1 MGEGVGKMFGI
12 GNLFGGVLDSIGLGA
27 LKPVV
32 SMAFDFATGN
42 IPGLIGDVT
51 SLMSSFKDGGF
62 TNNVANKQPL
72 PESFN
77 PQQDEYNAG
86 GADTTEGATNTSQ
99 CQRDNGDLSKDRIGD
114 LFKLLGELFS
124 TKDPKEMM
132 TKLSD
137 LFKLLSENAQDRQTI
152 QEARTSSH
160 WYAGGGSTT
169 VAA

>member
-42 IPGLIGDVT
+42 IPGLIGDIT
-51 SLMSSFKDGGF
+51 SLMSSFKDGSF

-72 PESFN
+72 PEAFN
-77 PQQDEYNAG
+77 PQEDEYNAG
-86 GADTTEGATNTSQ
+86 AADKNEPATNACQ
-99 CQRDNGDLSKDRIGD
+99 CQEDNGDLSKNRIGD

-124 TKDPKEMM
+124 AKDPKEMM

-137 LFKLLSENAQDRQTI
+137 LFKLLSEQAQDRQTI
-152 QEARTSSH
+152 QDGRTSSQ
-160 WYAGGGSTT
+160 WFAGGSLET
-169 VAA
+169 A